1 MPSVSVPLDKIAGS
15 GSCSG
20 SDESAFLAA
29 DEPAA
34 DRSGNTSDNSP
45 SSSAVVMSS
54 ASLAKAFADKCSE
67 Q

>member
-1 MPSVSVPLDKIAGS
+1 MPSVSMSLDKIAGS

-20 SDESAFLAA
+20 SDDRAFLAA

-34 DRSGNTSDNSP
+34 DRSGNASDDSP
-45 SSSAVVMSS
+45 SSSTMVMPF
-54 ASLAKAFADKCSE
+54 ASLGKAFADKCSE